1 MVVNGVSVR
10 WGGGDGVGGF
20 HSMMHI
26 KAVSRPPVAALGGLP
41 IDIQFVIDV
50 LLAYVTKKEN
60 STS

>member
-1 MVVNGVSVR
+1 
-10 WGGGDGVGGF
+10 
-20 HSMMHI
+20 MMHI
-26 KAVSRPPVAALGGLP
+26 KAVSRRPVAALNGLP

>member
-1 MVVNGVSVR
+1 
-10 WGGGDGVGGF
+10 
-20 HSMMHI
+20 MMHI